1 MNCDL
6 LTARA
11 RAVARI
17 EGSRLS
23 RTRRIRNYQLPSTE
37 RRPIAA
43 RSTRHRAAIFSRA
56 YLGLRRRVV
65 NGMRPNGMSETE
77 RGPMVEETQPV
88 ADPRRTA
95 REWALQA
102 LFEGDL
108 VNHSPLAILDRVEDD
123 DELADATATEQAR
136 RLVTGVL
143 SRREEIDREI
153 ARAAPAWPIA
163 QMPAVD
169 K

>member
-1 MNCDL
+1 
-6 LTARA
+6 
-11 RAVARI
+11 
-17 EGSRLS
+17 
-23 RTRRIRNYQLPSTE
+23 
-37 RRPIAA
+37 
-43 RSTRHRAAIFSRA
+43 
-56 YLGLRRRVV
+56 
-65 NGMRPNGMSETE
+65 MRPNGMSETE

-153 ARAAPAWPIA
+153 ARAA
-163 QMPAVD
+163 
-169 K
+169 